1 MTHICISKLTII
13 GSDNCLLPGQHQAI
27 IWANAGILLIGTLGT
42 SFSEI
47 LSEICTFSFEK
58 MHLKMLSEKW
68 QPFCLGLNVLTNWG
82 TYNFINRKNS
92 TYLTYQDEG
101 RLLTPDIEDKSRELR
116 SISLKGA
123 VDIESLVQNYLMTIV
138 HALDTS
144 FVLISSYCDQHKGI
158 HCMHDNLDLKNVF

>member
-1 MTHICISKLTII
+1 
-13 GSDNCLLPGQHQAI
+13 
-27 IWANAGILLIGTLGT
+27 
-42 SFSEI
+42 
-47 LSEICTFSFEK
+47 
-58 MHLKMLSEKW
+58 MLSEKW

-82 TYNFINRKNS
+82 TYNFINRENS

-123 VDIESLVQNYLMTIV
+123 VDIESLVKNYLMTIV
-138 HALDTS
+138 HVLDTS